1 MQMYSR
7 DVMKENIERVRSS
20 IADAAREAGRD
31 PSEITLIGVS
41 KFFPAEYAKQAFELG
56 LTDLG
61 ENRPEEM
68 HAKKEELDQQGI
80 RPNWHLIGTIQS
92 RKVRLI
98 VGEPYLIHSV
108 DTYSLAKEISKRS
121 EAKGIVSSILLEVNV
136 SGEESKHGFS
146 REEVLNSLED
156 LLLLPNLSIE
166 GLMTMAPIQQKEG
179 EARVVFEKARVLFD
193 EISHMGVKEDSWNK
207 LSMGMSGDYRDAI
220 VCGSTHVRVG
230 TAIFGKR
237 DYPDPV

>member
-1 MQMYSR
+1 MEMYSPEI
-7 DVMKENIERVRSS
+7 MQENILKVRES
-20 IADAAREAGRD
+20 IAEAAREAGRD

-41 KFFPAEYAKQAFELG
+41 KFFPAEYAKQAFQLG

-68 HAKKEELDQQGI
+68 HEKKEILDQEGI

-98 VGEPYLIHSV
+98 VGEPFLIHSV
-108 DTYSLAKEISKRS
+108 DTLSLAKEINKRS
-121 EAKGIVSSILLEVNV
+121 QAKDIVSRVLLEVNV

-146 REEVLNSLED
+146 SEELKSSIPE
-156 LLLLPNLSIE
+156 LLTLSNIQLC
-166 GLMTMAPIQQKEG
+166 GLMTMAPIQSREG
-179 EARVVFEKARVLFD
+179 EAREVFEKTRILFD
-193 EISHMGVKEDSWNK
+193 QVKELGVNK
-207 LSMGMSGDYRDAI
+207 ENWKELSMGMSQDYKDAI
-220 VCGSTHVRVG
+220 LCGSTFVRIG

-237 DYPDPV
+237 DYNYV